1 MWGRRNVQES
11 DWKLSVLTKGARQ
24 VQLPK
29 NLFSGRDN
37 SDYIQSWGAIGRRP
51 RHRSSHIPSE
61 AKLNAIKYLI
71 LNSTQAELEIK
82 TAKFSVSVIP
92 KLVLTPQ
99 FYYLWNQD

>member
-37 SDYIQSWGAIGRRP
+37 SDYI
-51 RHRSSHIPSE
+51 
-61 AKLNAIKYLI
+61 
-71 LNSTQAELEIK
+71 
-82 TAKFSVSVIP
+82 
-92 KLVLTPQ
+92 
-99 FYYLWNQD
+99 